1 MSYVIIVAS
10 FLCGYKIYKSRGQQ
24 RFDWFICCMLLFS
37 SAIVLIQKPQLPC
50 HRFFM
55 LCYGLS
61 IWANHEY
68 KNRKFP
74 LVSALTIYAAGILL
88 VGIQSEFLT
97 PFYKVYKPF
106 ALLLDSYIVLL
117 VGYYGCRN
125 EALFSKPIV
134 NTFLLVTLYGVVT
147 FAMMRNPLTE
157 LVHEAFNIHVRDD
170 YYFGSRIR
178 INSTW
183 SHSISWGF
191 ICSAFFYAFLQY
203 ASRVKIRFL
212 LFLLMLNIF
221 LCGSRTALAAFILM
235 GAVVIMMRYK
245 LKRSMQVAFSAL
257 GVAVLAYL
265 FVPMVQEKVDSVV
278 LTALGQDTE
287 AGSSLDMREG
297 QTEATM
303 AITAEKPLMGHGI
316 DYIGEQMGY
325 GTDHFTGD
333 SRLFGFESY
342 AYIILIE
349 RGFFGLALE
358 IFIVIALLMFA
369 VKHRR
374 FHRTDSS
381 YILSLLLGFV
391 FFSLATGTLDTT
403 IPTMFL
409 IGLNMSRV
417 TPPSWLIRVKNYFC
431 ALLSHRTLKPCAI

>member
-1 MSYVIIVAS
+1 MSYVIIIAAL
-10 FLCGYKIYKSRGQQ
+10 LCGYKIYKSRGQQ
-24 RFDWFICCMLLFS
+24 RLNWFICCLLLFS
-37 SAIVLIQKPQLPC
+37 SAIVLIPKPQLPC

-61 IWANHEY
+61 IWVNREY
-68 KNRKFP
+68 EHRKFP
-74 LVSALTIYAAGILL
+74 LAMALAAYAAGILW
-88 VGIQSEFLT
+88 VGLQSEFLT

-106 ALLLDSYIVLL
+106 TLLLDSYFVLL

-125 EALFSKPIV
+125 ESLLSKPIV
-134 NTFLLVTLYGVVT
+134 STLMFATLYGVVT
-147 FAMMRNPLTE
+147 FAMMGNPLTE

-170 YYFGSRIR
+170 YFFGSRVR

-203 ASRVKIRFL
+203 ASRFKIKVL
-212 LFLLMLNIF
+212 LFFLALNIF
-221 LCGSRTALAAFILM
+221 LCDSRTALASFVLM
-235 GAVVIMMRYK
+235 GIAIITMRYK
-245 LKRSMQVAFSAL
+245 LKRSVQVAFSTL
-257 GVAVLAYL
+257 FVVVMAYL
-265 FVPMVQEKVDSVV
+265 FVPIVQEKIDSVV
-278 LTALGQDTE
+278 MTALGQDTVE
-287 AGSSLDMREG
+287 GSSLEMREG

-333 SRLFGFESY
+333 TSLYGFESY

-349 RGFFGLALE
+349 RGFFGLGLE
-358 IFIVIALLMFA
+358 IFIVAALLVFA
-369 VKHRR
+369 LKHRR
-374 FHRTDSS
+374 LHKTDSS
-381 YILSLLLGFV
+381 YVLSLLLGFV
-391 FFSLATGTLDTT
+391 FFSLSTGTLDTL

-409 IGLNMSRV
+409 IGLNMSRI
-417 TPPSWLIRVKNYFC
+417 TPPVG
-431 ALLSHRTLKPCAI
+431 

>member
-1 MSYVIIVAS
+1 MSYVIIIAA

-50 HRFFM
+50 HRFFI

-74 LVSALTIYAAGILL
+74 LAGALTIYAAGILL
-88 VGIQSEFLT
+88 IGIESEFLT

-106 ALLLDSYIVLL
+106 ALLLDSYLVLL

-125 EALFSKPIV
+125 ETFFSKPIV
-134 NTFLLVTLYGVVT
+134 NTLLIVTLYGVVT

-212 LFLLMLNIF
+212 LFLLMLNVF

-235 GAVVIMMRYK
+235 GAVVILMRYK

-303 AITAEKPLMGHGI
+303 AITVEKPLMGHGI
-316 DYIGEQMGY
+316 DYIQEQMGY
-325 GTDHFTGD
+325 GTGHFTGD
-333 SRLFGFESY
+333 LSLFGFESY

-369 VKHRR
+369 VKHRLSY
-374 FHRTDSS
+374 RTDSS
-381 YILSLLLGFV
+381 YILSLLIGFV

-409 IGLNMSRV
+409 IGLNMSRI
-417 TPPSWLIRVKNYFC
+417 TPPRLVNKS
-431 ALLSHRTLKPCAI
+431 